1 MDREDVPA
9 PHPANLRTGAVVGPW
24 RVVGWSGRGIHGTV
38 YKAVRVGQEQAG
50 PVALKVAMMPG
61 DLRFAQEAQVLLRC
75 QHPSLPRLEDAGE
88 WEHASGEVYPYLAME
103 WLEGWPLYG
112 WARRTHP
119 TVAQVCLQLSQLAGA
134 LAQLQAQ
141 QCVHRD
147 VKGDNVLV
155 RLSDGRA
162 FLTDLGTGWYPGAAT
177 LTPPLWLPG
186 TPAYRAPQARQFELQ
201 FGRGS
206 FARYRAGPADDLYAL
221 GVTAYRLLTGRY
233 PQTRGPSPDEAGK
246 VRWEDVVPLAPH
258 ELNPRVGPR
267 LSALCLRML
276 AVQPE
281 ARGSA
286 AQLAEELE
294 QVAQDSG
301 ASSSQR
307 LFIPEPLSAPVGA
320 PTPRPA
326 EVKAQGFEA
335 PPGTAGP
342 AKAFSPRASTQPRLR
357 RTATAAVVLM
367 LAGGA
372 WWAMGDR
379 AEEPHALARHEA
391 GRAHPEDDD
400 DTAGLGEAVSLG
412 AVQTLP
418 APSAREVLAEEPQP
432 EPVPGQARPDAK
444 GRCPRKWQVAL
455 NGGCWKQLQLDRE
468 ECEAINGHLFKG
480 TCYMPI
486 TTAGR
491 LPTSHP
497 THEP

>member
-1 MDREDVPA
+1 
-9 PHPANLRTGAVVGPW
+9 
-24 RVVGWSGRGIHGTV
+24 
-38 YKAVRVGQEQAG
+38 AVRVGQEHAG

-61 DLRFAQEAQVLLRC
+61 DARLAQEAQLLLRLN
-75 QHPSLPRLEDAGE
+75 HPSLPRLEDAGE
-88 WEHASGEVYPYLAME
+88 WEHGSGEVYPYLTME
-103 WLEGWPLYG
+103 WVEGLALYG
-112 WARRTHP
+112 WAKRTNP
-119 TVAQVCLQLSQLAGA
+119 PVAQVCQQLSQLAGA
-134 LAQLQAQ
+134 LAELQAQ

-147 VKGDNVLV
+147 VKGENVLV
-155 RLSDGRA
+155 RLKDGRA

-186 TPAYRAPQARQFELQ
+186 TPAYRAPQARQFELR
-201 FGRGS
+201 FGQDS
-206 FARYRAGPADDLYAL
+206 FARYRAGPADDVYGL

-233 PQTRGPSPDEAGK
+233 PQTRGPCPDEAGK
-246 VRWEDVVPLAPH
+246 VRWEDVEPVAPH
-258 ELNPRVGPR
+258 ELNPRVGLR

-276 AVQPE
+276 SVRPE

-294 QVAQDSG
+294 QVARDSG
-301 ASSSQR
+301 ASRPQR
-307 LFIPEPLSAPVGA
+307 LFVPEPQSAQVSP

-326 EVKAQGFEA
+326 EVKPQVLEA
-335 PPGTAGP
+335 PLDTGAP
-342 AKAFSPRASTQPRLR
+342 AEAFSPRAAGWLRLR
-357 RTATAAVVLM
+357 RAATAAVVLL

-412 AVQTLP
+412 AVQSLP
-418 APSAREVLAEEPQP
+418 APSAQEVLAEEPQP

-444 GRCPRKWQVAL
+444 GRCPGKWQVAL
-455 NGGCWKQLQLDRE
+455 NGGCWAPLKGGRE
-468 ECEAINGHLFKG
+468 ACEAVNGQLFKG

-497 THEP
+497 TREP